1 MQEEP
6 GVLSGAL
13 QANVPDILG
22 EEFLVEALREVLKD
36 EVKFHIQQE
45 LEDNP
50 ELKQELTDAVRMYFE
65 ARVRENYASLKL
77 AKASGE
83 LGVELMPED
92 LRDDLG
98 GEFVGLIER
107 EVSSLLEKAL

>member
-1 MQEEP
+1 MDEET

-13 QANVPDILG
+13 RANIPDILG

-45 LEDNP
+45 LEENP
-50 ELKQELTDAVRMYFE
+50 ELKEELTDAVQMYFE

-83 LGVELMPED
+83 LGVQVMPEE
-92 LRDDLG
+92 LRDELG
-98 GEFVGLIER
+98 GEFVTLIER
-107 EVSSLLEKAL
+107 EVTQLLDKAL